1 MSSRARLLGALLLLG
16 AASPA
21 LAAAP
26 AETTLYVKARNT
38 RLMASASATA
48 NVLAVL
54 QPGQEVKWLGADPKN
69 AQWHR
74 VQVGQQAGLVF
85 QSNLAKKPP
94 NLELVAQDKDVRKV
108 DPVAFANSGAAVK
121 GMSQDAIEYGKGKN
135 DPGYARALQQLQE
148 LEALAEKIG
157 PGEIATH
164 TRKANLFPV
173 IGPQATAGRGGK

>member
-1 MSSRARLLGALLLLG
+1 MSSRTRLLGALLALG

-21 LAAAP
+21 RAAAP

-38 RLMASASATA
+38 RLMANASATA

-74 VQVGQQAGLVF
+74 VEAGTQKGVVF

-94 NLELVAQDKDVRKV
+94 NMELVAQDKGTRQV
-108 DPVAFANSGAAVK
+108 DPVAFTNSGAAVK
-121 GMSQDAIEYGKGKN
+121 GLGQGAIDYGKGKN
-135 DPGYARALQQLQE
+135 DPGYEKAIQQLQE
-148 LEALAEKIG
+148 LEALAEKLG
-157 PGEIATH
+157 PGELAAH
-164 TRKANLFPV
+164 ARKAKLFPV
-173 IGPQATAGRGGK
+173 VGPQTVAGRGGK